1 MFVEFV
7 VFFLNLEICC
17 AARGSISVSIFVF
30 YVGSPAD
37 LDSGCVLMLGLQVRA
52 KPSAGLWVL

>member
-1 MFVEFV
+1 MQPAAPFRFPFL
-7 VFFLNLEICC
+7 FFMLVAPRLTLSWQN
-17 AARGSISVSIFVF
+17 F
-30 YVGSPAD
+30 PAD